1 MYGGGAGKQ
10 KKSAGYNSD
19 IQNVFYI
26 RRVSCV
32 CGCVRVVGGTRRRY
46 ASPRSPLL
54 RSRHRFFFCHIA
66 DTLIVF
72 RWRWWG

>member
-32 CGCVRVVGGTRRRY
+32 CGCVRFVGTRRRRRY
-46 ASPRSPLL
+46 TSPRSPLL
-54 RSRHRFFFCHIA
+54 RSRHRFFA
-66 DTLIVF
+66 TSPT
-72 RWRWWG
+72 RQ